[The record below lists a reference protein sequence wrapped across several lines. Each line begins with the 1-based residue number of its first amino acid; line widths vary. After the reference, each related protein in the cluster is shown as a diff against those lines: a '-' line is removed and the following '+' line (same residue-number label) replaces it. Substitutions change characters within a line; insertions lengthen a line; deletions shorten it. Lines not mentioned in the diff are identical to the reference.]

1 MNRSV
6 GVNLNKEFRHLM
18 KYKRSPFPKEDLE
31 SAYMEYDHCDQKEYD
46 HHHNN
51 DKQHEMFEEWGMK
64 ECIYA
69 SVGLVVSVASLA
81 YVLTRPHGKKFSM
94 F

>member
-18 KYKRSPFPKEDLE
+18 KYKRAPFPKEDLE
-31 SAYMEYDHCDQKEYD
+31 SAYMEYDHCEQKEFD
-46 HHHNN
+46 HHCNNARHHN
-51 DKQHEMFEEWGMK
+51 MFEDWGMK

-69 SVGLVVSVASLA
+69 SVGLAVSVASVA
-81 YVLTRPHGKKFSM
+81 YVLTKSNHKKFGM